1 MLTQGVP
8 FIHSGQEFFRSKN
21 LIENTYNTPDTIN
34 RLDWLR
40 SIEYEK
46 DVAFICQLIQ
56 FRKKHPLLR
65 LKTRT
70 EIKNCCS
77 AQWLNE
83 SIVEYKIKEKENQIT
98 ILINFGN
105 NSFIYPNQDKQAV
118 FINYPKISL
127 DTPLDANKDYYTVPG
142 KQVLALK

>member
-1 MLTQGVP
+1 M
-8 FIHSGQEFFRSKN
+8 
-21 LIENTYNTPDTIN
+21 
-34 RLDWLR
+34 
-40 SIEYEK
+40 
-46 DVAFICQLIQ
+46 AFICQLIQ
-56 FRKKHPLLR
+56 FIKKNPLLR